1 MAHTSTHQGKRG
13 TWDGV
18 KLRWSRI
25 WSGATQEALA
35 VAAGVEETQISQWE
49 SGTEPSKRDL
59 DKIVEGFNA
68 IARKAG
74 RVSDYVADEFY
85 RGK

>member
-1 MAHTSTHQGKRG
+1 
-13 TWDGV
+13 
-18 KLRWSRI
+18 LRVEAGI
-25 WSGATQEALA
+25 TQEALA

-74 RVSDYVADEFY
+74 RCPDYVADEFY
-85 RGK
+85 KGKS